1 MKILPVR
8 GQEIRRVLMVLLIPL
23 FVLFL
28 GNTLA
33 AMEMRDISQDDLLK
47 GIQSKTIA
55 LVLDVRTIR
64 EFNQGHVSG
73 AINIPYSK
81 LRGRLNEIIAYRGK
95 QIVVYCRSG
104 RRAGI
109 ATAILRNSGFY
120 KLLHLKGDM
129 IGWLRN
135 NRPLEKQELSLAT
148 H

>member
-8 GQEIRRVLMVLLIPL
+8 GQEFRRVFMVLLIPL
-23 FVLFL
+23 FVLFF

-55 LVLDVRTIR
+55 LVLDVRTVR
-64 EFNQGHVSG
+64 EFNQGHISG

-81 LRGRLNEIIAYRGK
+81 LRGRLNEIIAYRDK

-104 RRAGI
+104 RRAGVAI
-109 ATAILRNSGFY
+109 AILRNSGFY

-135 NRPLEKQELSLAT
+135 NRPLEKQKMSLAI